1 MNWGSHQIVYPRR
14 VIAQDQIFELLSVT
28 QVPYSP
34 HLYFSQITAIT
45 YEEVKA
51 PFNQFQI
58 LEAMRNRARSL
69 ATPGNGLWEDLDLT
83 AQSPCSSSL
92 RQGAPE
98 SWLGFLECPTAQ
110 VRHGPPKNMR
120 NDSFFHEYTL
130 YFSALKRSKVSFRI

>member
-51 PFNQFQI
+51 PFNQCQI

-98 SWLGFLECPTAQ
+98 SWLGRLRQLRLKTLIHREL
-110 VRHGPPKNMR
+110 PKDM
-120 NDSFFHEYTL
+120 
-130 YFSALKRSKVSFRI
+130 LKTTQEFCHT

>member
-98 SWLGFLECPTAQ
+98 SWLGRLRQLRLKTLIHREL
-110 VRHGPPKNMR
+110 PKDM
-120 NDSFFHEYTL
+120 
-130 YFSALKRSKVSFRI
+130 LKTTQEFCHT

>member
-14 VIAQDQIFELLSVT
+14 VIAQDQIFEPLLVT

-51 PFNQFQI
+51 PFNQCQI

-98 SWLGFLECPTAQ
+98 SWLGRLRQLRLKTLIHREL
-110 VRHGPPKNMR
+110 PKDM
-120 NDSFFHEYTL
+120 
-130 YFSALKRSKVSFRI
+130 LKTTQEFCHT